1 MGGGRKYMYPKNR
14 TDVEYELD
22 EKARGTRLDGLDLIS
37 IWKSFKPRHK
47 VTNGCGWAQL
57 WDHGP
62 WDPPSMYRVFSA
74 SDSPE
79 VPLFALLYSPVTDKT
94 PLLLIGWAAPRRM
107 MTGSGSHLDG
117 PQTGWAPNTGNV
129 MCLDGR
135 KLGIWRHAEGYNRSQ
150 GEMGGCGHAGLS
162 R

>member
-47 VTNGCGWAQL
+47 VTNGCGWVQL

-62 WDPPSMYRVFSA
+62 RD
-74 SDSPE
+74 
-79 VPLFALLYSPVTDKT
+79 T
-94 PLLLIGWAAPRRM
+94 PIHVW
-107 MTGSGSHLDG
+107 
-117 PQTGWAPNTGNV
+117 NV
-129 MCLDGR
+129 LC
-135 KLGIWRHAEGYNRSQ
+135 Q
-150 GEMGGCGHAGLS
+150 
-162 R
+162 

>member
-47 VTNGCGWAQL
+47 VANGCRWGQL

-62 WDPPSMYRVFSA
+62 QMFSSREGPA
-74 SDSPE
+74 SS
-79 VPLFALLYSPVTDKT
+79 FAHSTPFRPVTDTRAPCRAGTKVGG
-94 PLLLIGWAAPRRM
+94 GW
-107 MTGSGSHLDG
+107 
-117 PQTGWAPNTGNV
+117 
-129 MCLDGR
+129 
-135 KLGIWRHAEGYNRSQ
+135 
-150 GEMGGCGHAGLS
+150 
-162 R
+162 

>member
-47 VTNGCGWAQL
+47 VTSGCRWAQL

-62 WDPPSMYRVFSA
+62 RDTSIHMWNVLCPHV
-74 SDSPE
+74 
-79 VPLFALLYSPVTDKT
+79 LLCST
-94 PLLLIGWAAPRRM
+94 LQSL
-107 MTGSGSHLDG
+107 
-117 PQTGWAPNTGNV
+117 
-129 MCLDGR
+129 
-135 KLGIWRHAEGYNRSQ
+135 
-150 GEMGGCGHAGLS
+150 
-162 R
+162 

>member
-47 VTNGCGWAQL
+47 VANGCRWGQL

-62 WDPPSMYRVFSA
+62 WDPHLCLKCSLPGRV
-74 SDSPE
+74 
-79 VPLFALLYSPVTDKT
+79 LLL
-94 PLLLIGWAAPRRM
+94 PLLILP
-107 MTGSGSHLDG
+107 
-117 PQTGWAPNTGNV
+117 
-129 MCLDGR
+129 
-135 KLGIWRHAEGYNRSQ
+135 
-150 GEMGGCGHAGLS
+150 LS
-162 R
+162 DLCPL